1 MSKKINNV
9 KEQLDNTKLSAAALA
24 LYLDVNE
31 GSVSKWKSNIEEP
44 AIKTLDQI
52 GEILEVENAKLL
64 HSNNRSKTG
73 LADALQEEYKQLIKK
88 GVQKKIESKDLK
100 GKKIMINNPEFVKAL
115 QEFVAKYKTKN
126 Q

>member
-1 MSKKINNV
+1 MSGKINNI
-9 KEQLDNTKLSAAALA
+9 KEELDNTKLSAAALA

-52 GEILEVENAKLL
+52 GDVLEVENAKLL
-64 HSNNRSKTG
+64 RSNNRSKTG

-88 GVQKKIESKDLK
+88 GVQKKIESKDLR

-115 QEFVAKYKTKN
+115 QEFAVKYRAKNK
-126 Q
+126 

>member
-9 KEQLDNTKLSAAALA
+9 KEELDNTNLSAAALA

-64 HSNNRSKTG
+64 RSNNRSKTG

>member
-9 KEQLDNTKLSAAALA
+9 KEELDNTKLSAAALA

-52 GEILEVENAKLL
+52 GEVLEVENAKLL
-64 HSNNRSKTG
+64 RPNNRSKTG

-115 QEFVAKYKTKN
+115 QEFVAKYKTKKE
-126 Q
+126 

>member
-9 KEQLDNTKLSAAALA
+9 KEELDNTKLSAAALA

-31 GSVSKWKSNIEEP
+31 GSVSEEP
-44 AIKTLDQI
+44 ALKTLDQI
-52 GEILEVENAKLL
+52 GEVLEVENAKLL
-64 HSNNRSKTG
+64 RSNNRSKSG

>member
-9 KEQLDNTKLSAAALA
+9 KEELDNTKLSAAALA

-64 HSNNRSKTG
+64 RSNNRSKTG

>member
-9 KEQLDNTKLSAAALA
+9 KEELDNTKLSAAALA

-52 GEILEVENAKLL
+52 GEVLEVENAKLL
-64 HSNNRSKTG
+64 RSNNRSKTG

>member
-9 KEQLDNTKLSAAALA
+9 KEELDNTKLSAAALA

-52 GEILEVENAKLL
+52 GEVLEVENAKLL
-64 HSNNRSKTG
+64 RSNNRSKTG

-115 QEFVAKYKTKN
+115 QEFVVKYKTKN

>member
-9 KEQLDNTKLSAAALA
+9 KEELDNTKLSAAALA

-64 HSNNRSKTG
+64 RSNNRLKTG

-100 GKKIMINNPEFVKAL
+100 GRTIMINNPEFVKAL
-115 QEFVAKYKTKN
+115 QEFVAKYKNK
-126 Q
+126 

>member
-9 KEQLDNTKLSAAALA
+9 KEELDNTKLSAAALA

-44 AIKTLDQI
+44 ALKTLDQI
-52 GEILEVENAKLL
+52 GEVLEVENAKLL
-64 HSNNRSKTG
+64 RSNNRSKSG